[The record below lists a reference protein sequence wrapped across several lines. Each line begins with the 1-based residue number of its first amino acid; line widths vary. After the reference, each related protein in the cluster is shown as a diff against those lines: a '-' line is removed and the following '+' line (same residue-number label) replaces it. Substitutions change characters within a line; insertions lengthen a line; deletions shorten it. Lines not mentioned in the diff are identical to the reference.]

1 MSFSEI
7 IGQPDLIARL
17 GNALSGVPG
26 HAYMLLGPTGSGRR
40 MIARAFAKAL
50 LCQQATAGGSCDRC
64 DSCRH
69 FDHGVHPD
77 FKELALEGKD
87 KVIKVERVRRAVSA
101 DVQMKPQFCRRKVY
115 LIMADDLNEQG
126 QNALLK
132 TLEEPPEY
140 AVFLLVSAGSERLL
154 PTVRSRVIPLTPAR
168 LQESDIAEI
177 IRRSPGSAGLK
188 PEQVRFFARYA
199 AGVPGAALGLLS
211 EDWFAPLRSEVAA
224 FYFQAG
230 RSDRADVLTDG
241 YAFFE
246 ANRPHVAEMLD
257 IMNSLVRDELVLM
270 TTSMPDTVVN
280 QDLLAELRSRLNG
293 RGAHTPCRERSL
305 AAVSEAIHRT
315 RKALSYNVSFE
326 ISICQLLIVLR
337 RESTYA

>member
-40 MIARAFAKAL
+40 LIARAFAKAL
-50 LCQQATAGGSCDRC
+50 LCANATALGSCDVC

-77 FKELALEGKD
+77 FTMLAVEGKD
-87 KVIKVERVRRAVSA
+87 KGIKVERVRRAVCA
-101 DVQMKPQFCRRKVY
+101 DVQMKPQLSRRKVY
-115 LIMADDLNEQG
+115 LILADDLNEQG

-154 PTVRSRVIPLTPAR
+154 PTIRSRVVPLTPAR
-168 LQESDIAEI
+168 LSEHDTELI
-177 IRRSPGSAGLK
+177 IRRSSEAAGMNAD
-188 PEQVRFFARYA
+188 QIRFYARYA
-199 AGVPGAALGLLS
+199 AGVPGTALTLLA
-211 EDWFAPLRSEVAA
+211 EDWFAPLRTEVAD
-224 FYFQAG
+224 FYFQTPKA
-230 RSDRADVLTDG
+230 SHVDILTDG

-246 ANRPHVAEMLD
+246 TNKPHVGDMLD
-257 IMNSLVRDELVLM
+257 ILQSLVRDELVLL
-270 TTSMPDTVVN
+270 TTRQPDTVVN
-280 QDLLAELRSRLNG
+280 QDFLPRLRDRLKG
-293 RGAHTPCRERSL
+293 PDAHKPDRERRL
-305 AAVSEAIHRT
+305 AAISEAIQKT
-315 RKALSYNVSFE
+315 RKGLTYNVSFE
-326 ISICQLLIVLR
+326 ISVCQLLIVLR
-337 RESTYA
+337 RESIYA